1 MAVPILAYNVI
12 NVPPPRS
19 ALPADLYVRA
29 DEFTAQMKALK
40 AAGWYAVT
48 LDQLEAYWSRGTSLG
63 SGKPIVITF
72 DTGYASQYAYAAPVL
87 KQLGWVGVEN
97 LQVDG
102 LSPSQGGLTDVQVR
116 SLIDAGWEL
125 DTDGVSEP
133 DLTTLAP
140 SQLATEILAARQ
152 TLRDRYGVSVNWF
165 CYPSGR
171 YDATVI
177 AAARAAGLVGATT
190 LIAGWASPQGDRFRL
205 PRLQVLSGT
214 SPSTL
219 LSQIASER
227 QNTSAPPAYYG
238 T

>member
-1 MAVPILAYNVI
+1 V
-12 NVPPPRS
+12 
-19 ALPADLYVRA
+19 
-29 DEFTAQMKALK
+29 EFTAQMKALK
-40 AAGWYAVT
+40 AAGWHAVT
-48 LDQLEAYWSRGTSLG
+48 LDQLEAYWTRGASLG

-72 DTGYASQYAYAAPVL
+72 DTGYASQYTYAAPVL
-87 KQLGWVGVEN
+87 KQLGWVGVVN
-97 LQVDG
+97 LQVEG
-102 LSPSQGGLTDVQVR
+102 LSPSEGGLTDVQVR
-116 SLIDAGWEL
+116 SMIDAGWEL

-140 SQLATEILAARQ
+140 SQLGTEILTARQ
-152 TLRDRYGVSVNWF
+152 TLRGRYGVPVNWF

-177 AAARAAGLVGATT
+177 AAVRAAGLVGATT

-214 SPSTL
+214 SPATL

-227 QNTSAPPAYYG
+227 QNTSAPSAYYG